1 MKDLILGIDVG
12 STTIK
17 IVCMNVS
24 KEIVYS
30 IYERHF
36 SDVRNKLKTILKEM
50 LEELKNKLGEEIYF
64 KINVTGSSGMGIAK
78 VLGFNFTQEVIS
90 CIKAIEIIIPETDV
104 AIELGGEDAKITF
117 LKNGTEQR
125 MNGSCAGGTGAFID
139 QMANLLNTDAEGLN
153 ELAKKYDTIYP
164 IASRCGVFAKTD
176 IQPLI
181 NEGVKRENI
190 AVSIFQAVVNQT
202 ITGLACGK
210 KIEKKVA
217 FLGGPLH
224 FLSELRK
231 RFKETLKL
239 NDEDIIYPEESQLF
253 VAKGSTFI
261 ALEESERIFI
271 EKFCEKIELLSED
284 GIAED
289 SFLRPLFLDEEEK
302 KKFIKKH
309 ELEKIEKKDIE
320 SYEGG
325 AYLGIDAGSTTIK
338 MILLSENF
346 EVLYSFYS
354 NNMGSPM
361 EILLKEMKKLYGK
374 MGDKIIIKGSCVT
387 GYGEELIKSGFNI
400 DYGIVE
406 TVAHYK
412 GAKHFLS
419 NVDFILDIGGQDMKC
434 LKIKNG
440 VITSVLLNEACS
452 SGCGSFLENF
462 ANSLNIS
469 ISEFSKIGL
478 KSKMPCDLG
487 TRCTV
492 FMNSKVKQAQK
503 EGRKVEDILAGL
515 SYSVIKNTLYKVIK
529 MKNNG
534 ELGENIVVQ
543 GGTFLNDCVL
553 RAFEIIS
560 EKEIVRPNIAGL
572 MGAFGCAI
580 VAKEKSQQENK
591 NRSRILTLKEIEKF
605 SYKTNLVRCGR
616 CGNNCLLTVHLFNTG
631 EKFVSGNRCENFLGE
646 IKKKSNYNMYEYKY
660 NRLFNYNSL
669 KISQAFRGEI
679 GIPRVLNIYE
689 SYPFWFMFFSQLGF
703 RVVISDESSKSLYNK
718 GINTISSDSICY
730 PAKLV
735 HGHIIN
741 LVEKGVKK
749 IFYPCVVYEQKES
762 SDAENSFNCPVVISY
777 SEVIKNNMDVL
788 KENNIDMIN
797 PFISMENE
805 KVVVRVLEKE
815 FLKYEISKSEIKRAV
830 LIAWK
835 ELKKYKRDLQNK
847 AEEILDYIEKDNKT
861 GIVLGGRPYHLDKEI
876 NHGIPEIISSFGIP
890 ILTEDVVA
898 NMSFMKTKLR
908 VVDQWAYHSRIYR
921 AADFVGRY
929 KNLELVE
936 FNSFSCG
943 IDAIIIDQVSEIL
956 EKYGKIQTVLKIDE
970 ISNMGSVKI
979 RLRSLLAVIE
989 EKKRQI
995 MKKVRENVKVNEE
1008 KQKEKFKTKYTI
1020 LAPQMSPLHFDY
1032 IKVAF
1037 EAGGYNL
1044 EILDES
1050 KAAIDLGLKYVNN
1063 DACYPAILV
1072 IGELILALNSG
1083 KYDLEKTAVLIS
1095 QTGGSCRATNYIGL
1109 LKKALK
1115 DSGFEKIPV
1124 LSLNN
1129 MGYEKN
1135 EGFKIRL
1142 KLLNKILLGV
1152 LYGDLMM
1159 NLLYKTRPYEMIKGT
1174 SDKLY
1179 KELKQIIKENITDG
1193 NLYKFKRNVKE
1204 IINKFS
1210 EIEKIKEDKIKVGIV
1225 GEILVKFS
1233 PCANNNLVNTLE
1245 EEGCEVKM
1253 FGLMNFINYCVFS
1266 DGFLEEKFRGRRY
1279 SLKYKFL
1286 LFILKTYNNLI
1297 NKPLHE
1303 SEFFEPEEA
1312 IEKTAKKTSK
1322 YISIGNQSGEGWFL
1336 TGEMLDLMDEGINN
1350 IVCIQPFGCLPN
1362 QITGRGMIKKLKEEY
1377 LKSNI
1382 VAIDYDPSYS
1392 EVNQINRI
1400 KLMVSVGKRELKQ
1413 KN

>member
-1 MKDLILGIDVG
+1 MKNLILGIDVG

-17 IVCMNVS
+17 IVCMNVG

-50 LEELKNKLGEEIYF
+50 LEDLKNKFGEEICF
-64 KINVTGSSGMGIAK
+64 KINITGSSGMGISK
-78 VLGFNFTQEVIS
+78 MLGFNFTQEVIS

-153 ELAKKYDTIYP
+153 KLAKKYDTIYP

-181 NEGVKRENI
+181 NEGVRRENI

-217 FLGGPLH
+217 LLGGPLH

-239 NDEDIIYPEESQLF
+239 SDEDIIYPKESQLF
-253 VAKGSTFI
+253 VAKGAAFV
-261 ALEESERIFI
+261 AFEESKKISI
-271 EKFCEKIELLSED
+271 ENFYKKIELLSKNE
-284 GIAED
+284 ITEE
-289 SFLRPLFLDEEEK
+289 SFLRPLFLDEKEK
-302 KKFIKKH
+302 KKFIEKH
-309 ELEKIEKKDIE
+309 KLERIEKKDIE
-320 SYEGG
+320 NYEGG

-361 EILLKEMKKLYGK
+361 EILLREMKELYKK
-374 MGDKIIIKGSCVT
+374 MGEKIVIKGSCVT

-412 GAKHFLS
+412 GAKHFLP

-469 ISEFSKIGL
+469 ISEFSEIGL

-503 EGRKVEDILAGL
+503 EGSKVEDILAGL

-529 MKNNG
+529 MKNND
-534 ELGENIVVQ
+534 ELGEKIVVQ

-580 VAKEKSQQENK
+580 VAKEESHQKNKIKSE
-591 NRSRILTLKEIEKF
+591 ILTLKDIENF

-616 CGNNCLLTVHLFNTG
+616 CGNNCLLTIHLFNTG

-660 NRLFNYNSL
+660 NRLFNYNPL

-689 SYPFWFMFFSQLGF
+689 SYPFWFTFFSQLGF
-703 RVVISDESSKSLYNK
+703 RVLISDESSKELYNK

-741 LVEKGVKK
+741 LVEKGIKK
-749 IFYPCVVYEQKES
+749 IFYPCVVYERKENLG
-762 SDAENSFNCPVVISY
+762 AENSFNCPVVISY
-777 SEVIKNNMDVL
+777 SEVIKNNMDIL
-788 KENNIDMIN
+788 KENEIDVIN
-797 PFISMENE
+797 PFISMTNE
-805 KVVVRVLEKE
+805 KVLIRVLEKE
-815 FLKYEISKSEIKRAV
+815 LSKYEISKSEIKKSV

-835 ELKKYKRDLQNK
+835 ELENYKKDLQNK
-847 AEEILDYIEKDNKT
+847 AGEILDYIDKNSKT

-876 NHGIPEIISSFGIP
+876 NHGIPEIISSFSIP

-898 NMSFMKTKLR
+898 NISDMKTKLR

-921 AADFVGRY
+921 AADFVGRH

-956 EKYGKIQTVLKIDE
+956 EKYGKMQTVLKIDE

-989 EKKRQI
+989 EKKRQL
-995 MKKVRENVKVNEE
+995 MKKVRENIKVN
-1008 KQKEKFKTKYTI
+1008 KDKKKEKFKKKYTI

-1050 KAAIDLGLKYVNN
+1050 KEAINWGLKYVNN

-1072 IGELILALNSG
+1072 IGELILALKSG
-1083 KYDLEKTAVLIS
+1083 KYDLDKTAVLIS

-1129 MGYEKN
+1129 VGYEKK
-1135 EGFKIRL
+1135 EEFKISL

-1152 LYGDLMM
+1152 LYGDLVM
-1159 NLLYKTRPYEMIKGT
+1159 NLLYKTRPYERTKG
-1174 SDKLY
+1174 SSNKLY
-1179 KELKQIIKENITDG
+1179 EELKEVIKENITDG
-1193 NLYKFKRNVKE
+1193 NLYKFKKNVKE

-1210 EIEKIKEDKIKVGIV
+1210 EIEKTKENKIKVGVV

-1253 FGLMNFINYCVFS
+1253 FGLMNFINYCIFS
-1266 DGFLEEKFRGRRY
+1266 DGFLEEKFRGRMY

-1286 LFILKTYNNLI
+1286 LFVLKKYNNLI
-1297 NKPLHE
+1297 NKPLKE
-1303 SEFFEPEEA
+1303 SEFFEAEED
-1312 IEKTAKKTSK
+1312 IEKTAKKTSR

-1336 TGEMLDLMDEGINN
+1336 TGEMLDLIGEGINN

-1377 LKSNI
+1377 PKSNI

-1400 KLMVSVGKRELKQ
+1400 KLMISVGKRELK
-1413 KN
+1413 